1 MRAVAAFPTVDWDA
15 ASRVLDPKSVS
26 GDRRRLAPSEV
37 IVLATLVLVART
49 RGGA

>member
-1 MRAVAAFPTVDWDA
+1 VAAFPTVDWDA

-26 GDRRRLAPSEV
+26 GDRRLAPSDV